1 MKNTFALALTLLS
14 FNALSAV
21 EFIVKSHNL
30 NCTISND
37 KVVRTLTFNKGQA
50 GYTTTSQIKSFGI
63 TELAEKAISL
73 STTRTSPLNILYT
86 ATVDGQTGQMN
97 VEDSAEA
104 RVIVQFMTAN
114 CK

>member
-1 MKNTFALALTLLS
+1 MKHTFALAVTLLS
-14 FNALSAV
+14 FNAQSAV
-21 EFIVKSHNL
+21 EYVVKSHNV

-37 KVVRTLTFNKGQA
+37 KVVRTFTYSKGKA
-50 GYTTTSQIKSFGI
+50 GYTTTTQIKSFGI
-63 TELAEKAISL
+63 NELAEKAISL

-86 ATVDGQTGQMN
+86 ATVDGPTGQMN
-97 VEDSAEA
+97 VEDSEEA